1 MEYLIGMLNISILVP
16 QLTRWLVR
24 LSKMD
29 LLEPEKFSV
38 ALDDVLVVP
47 LNQYCFFEPDCEL
60 KRFHFGGVGVP
71 CLRGFVLTD
80 GG

>member
-38 ALDDVLVVP
+38 ALDDVLVIP
-47 LNQYCFFEPDCEL
+47 LNQYGFVEPDCEL
-60 KRFHFGGVGVP
+60 RRVDFCGVGVP
-71 CLRGFVLTD
+71 CLRGFVLAD